1 MGRAW
6 SAAHF
11 ALFFD
16 LLSTKLLA
24 VEIFSDNEA
33 VIFLLKNRK
42 PNPKNVAAG
51 RGVREL
57 SESNR
62 CLKNRVVR
70 DLSECVT

>member
-33 VIFLLKNRK
+33 VIFLLKNRTAEK
-42 PNPKNVAAG
+42 EAKKGSSYYKTEAYG
-51 RGVREL
+51 GF
-57 SESNR
+57 
-62 CLKNRVVR
+62 
-70 DLSECVT
+70 